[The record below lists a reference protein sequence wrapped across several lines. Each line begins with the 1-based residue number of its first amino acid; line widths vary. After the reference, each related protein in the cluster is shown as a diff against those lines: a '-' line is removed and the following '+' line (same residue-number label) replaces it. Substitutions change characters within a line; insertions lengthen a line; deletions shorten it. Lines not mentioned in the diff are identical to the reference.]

1 MKSRFFSLLFR
12 MKYIN
17 RWALMR
23 NVRYENL
30 KEHSFDVAVIT
41 HALCVIGNK
50 EKSRNYNT
58 EKAVVYALYHD
69 ATEIFTGD
77 MPTPI
82 KYYNPDIKSVYKDIE
97 KEAENKLLSYLPD
110 SLREDYI
117 LALNPNE
124 EELLRLVKAADR
136 IAAIIKCREET
147 EAGNKEF
154 SDAEKAQLKALKE
167 MKLYEADRFI
177 ELYLD
182 SFSLPIDRM

>member
-1 MKSRFFSLLFR
+1 
-12 MKYIN
+12 
-17 RWALMR
+17 MR

-50 EKSRNYNT
+50 ENGKNYNI

-69 ATEIFTGD
+69 ASEIFTGD

-82 KYYNPDIKSVYKDIE
+82 KYYNPNIKSVYKDIE
-97 KEAENKLLSYLPD
+97 REAEERLISYLPD
-110 SLREDYI
+110 ELKKDYRS
-117 LALNPNE
+117 ALNPE
-124 EELLRLVKAADR
+124 EEDVLRLVKAADR

-154 SDAEKAQLKALKE
+154 SDAERTQLKALKE

-177 ELYLD
+177 ELYLE
-182 SFSLPIDRM
+182 SFSLSIDRM